1 MIFPSLSQTCAIN
14 DIANSQKEGSR
25 FVKVLEFVLQIAQ
38 LLVFNAASLEERFTV
53 ELALSFAFMNLLV
66 KVDLLLGDSAEEA
79 LNALR
84 FGS

>member
-1 MIFPSLSQTCAIN
+1 
-14 DIANSQKEGSR
+14 
-25 FVKVLEFVLQIAQ
+25 
-38 LLVFNAASLEERFTV
+38 VFNAASLEERFTV